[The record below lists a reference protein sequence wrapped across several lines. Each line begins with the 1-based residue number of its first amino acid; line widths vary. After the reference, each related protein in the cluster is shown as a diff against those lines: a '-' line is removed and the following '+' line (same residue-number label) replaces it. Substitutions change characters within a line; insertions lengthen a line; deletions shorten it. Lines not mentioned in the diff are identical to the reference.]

1 MARRR
6 RPHVM
11 LYRRHHAFIR
21 PGSVHQSKS
30 LLRNVPVFATQRCPV
45 LNRHKKKFK
54 RVQLSLRFLTSRRA
68 RAPGDTA
75 VRGGGYFFITL
86 KPPKRAS
93 HTVSHGGARRA
104 RARGCGE

>member
-54 RVQLSLRFLTSRRA
+54 RVQLSHRFLTSRRA
-68 RAPGDTA
+68 PVPGDTA
-75 VRGGGYFFITL
+75 VRGGYFFITL
-86 KPPKRAS
+86 KPPPARQS
-93 HTVSHGGARRA
+93 HSESWWRSA
-104 RARGCGE
+104 RARSRLR